1 MQAYD
6 IGPHFVTI
14 YSIFKK
20 YCIMISY
27 FSAHAMAAV
36 IGIPITKAVQRSS
49 IIVDGH
55 IEKISP
61 CVGVKNKKMLNLL

>member
-1 MQAYD
+1 
-6 IGPHFVTI
+6 
-14 YSIFKK
+14 
-20 YCIMISY
+20 MISY
-27 FSAHAMAAV
+27 FSAYAMAAV

-61 CVGVKNKKMLNLL
+61 CVGVKNKKNAKSTVMKSSSNHQPDQ

>member
-1 MQAYD
+1 
-6 IGPHFVTI
+6 
-14 YSIFKK
+14 
-20 YCIMISY
+20 MISY

-49 IIVDGH
+49 IIVDDH

>member
-1 MQAYD
+1 
-6 IGPHFVTI
+6 
-14 YSIFKK
+14 
-20 YCIMISY
+20 MISY

-36 IGIPITKAVQRSS
+36 IGIPITKAVQRYS

>member
-1 MQAYD
+1 
-6 IGPHFVTI
+6 
-14 YSIFKK
+14 
-20 YCIMISY
+20 MISY

-36 IGIPITKAVQRSS
+36 IGIPIPITKAVQRSS